1 MGMCNVV
8 AGLIRKTMS
17 RAFVPDCELGI
28 QTKNLTGRNV
38 TLGHVT
44 YSRRRCTRDAI
55 MAKILINLYQWTWVN
70 LKIDWICCYSCNLRL
85 ICASMQATRLQWN
98 SEESNQQLVAAITTM
113 ATCPAA
119 QVLSP

>member
-38 TLGHVT
+38 ALGHVPIT
-44 YSRRRCTRDAI
+44 DGVALEIPLWQRYS
-55 MAKILINLYQWTWVN
+55 
-70 LKIDWICCYSCNLRL
+70 
-85 ICASMQATRLQWN
+85 
-98 SEESNQQLVAAITTM
+98 
-113 ATCPAA
+113 
-119 QVLSP
+119 